1 MVGIAG
7 CKQPAK
13 GNGSGSGAVT
23 PVTPTKYTVTVP
35 ATIEHGSLTVSP
47 ALPADNQVA
56 KDTELTFT
64 ATPTDATYE
73 VDKWTITGGTFTE
86 GGTSGSTTAK
96 VKVTGNISVSVTFKA
111 KVIPPTKYTVTVPAT
126 IEHGSLTVSP
136 ALPTDKQVAKDTE
149 LTFTATPT
157 DATYEVDKWT
167 ITGVTVTE
175 GGTPGSTTAKVK
187 VTGNISVSVTFKA
200 KVIPPTKYTVTF
212 SVDGGNGSMSASVDG
227 TGISS
232 GDAIEKGK
240 TVLFTAKPAA
250 GYKVA
255 GWTLDGAPVTDTNP
269 SYSVTVEK
277 NVEVKVR
284 FIKGPE
290 AVSVD
295 IGGGK
300 TLEAVKIP
308 GATIPGAEHDAAA
321 NGNLPGTE
329 NFWKGVFIA
338 GRNVTLS
345 EYVMAKTEVPYW
357 LWKEVYD
364 WATSNGYT
372 FANPGRKGSKGDG
385 SGSEDEPVTMVSWRD
400 CIVWC
405 NAFTEMVKGDTA
417 DCVYLIGAGGT
428 ALKDATA
435 KTDGTNSDC
444 DKAYFDQNKKGFRL
458 PTEAEWEYA
467 ARRKTGGTLL
477 PLNYLSGATAN
488 YGDEAA
494 CKDVAWCKE
503 NSSDKTHEVG
513 TRAANAL
520 GLYDMS
526 GNVWEWCWDW
536 YDDNAAAGDGG
547 VASVS
552 DPFGAGGG
560 ESRVTRGGCWVYS
573 AWSCITGNRNKDRPG
588 AGYVNLGFRLAW
600 YK

>member
-1 MVGIAG
+1 MKKFFKILGKSSVVMAAALLLAVGIVG
-7 CKQPAK
+7 CTQPAK
-13 GNGSGSGAVT
+13 GNGNDSGAVP

-56 KDTELTFT
+56 KDTVLTFT

-73 VDKWTITGGTFTE
+73 VDKWTITGG
-86 GGTSGSTTAK
+86 
-96 VKVTGNISVSVTFKA
+96 
-111 KVIPPTKYTVTVPAT
+111 
-126 IEHGSLTVSP
+126 
-136 ALPTDKQVAKDTE
+136 
-149 LTFTATPT
+149 
-157 DATYEVDKWT
+157 
-167 ITGVTVTE
+167 TVTE

-200 KVIPPTKYTVTF
+200 KVITPTKYTVTF
-212 SVDGGNGSMSASVDG
+212 SVDGGNGSLSASVDG
-227 TGISS
+227 TDISS
-232 GDAIEKGK
+232 GDVIEKGK

-277 NVEVKVR
+277 TVDVKVR
-284 FIKGPE
+284 FSELTETDKFI
-290 AVSVD
+290 D
-295 IGGGK
+295 
-300 TLEAVKIP
+300 TAVKIP
-308 GATIPGAEHDAAA
+308 GATIVGAEHDAAT
-321 NGNLPGTE
+321 NGDLPDTR
-329 NFWKGVFIA
+329 NQLKGVFIKN
-338 GRNVTLS
+338 RTVMLS
-345 EYVMAKTEVPYW
+345 EYVMTKTEVPYW

-364 WATSNGYT
+364 WATEDKNGDGTPDHGYK
-372 FANPGRKGSKGDG
+372 FANKGKKGSKDDKN
-385 SGSEDEPVTMVSWRD
+385 SSEKEPVTYVSWRD

-405 NAFTEMVKGDTA
+405 NAFTEMVKGNTA
-417 DCVYLIGAGGT
+417 ECVYLTSAGGT
-428 ALKDATA
+428 VLKNAWA
-435 KTDGTNSDC
+435 KTDGNFDC
-444 DKAYFDQNKKGFRL
+444 DTAYFDRSKKGFRL

-467 ARRKTGGTLL
+467 ARRKTDGTLL

-488 YGDEAA
+488 YKDEEA
-494 CKDVAWCKE
+494 CKKVAWYDK
-503 NSSDKTHEVG
+503 NSNKKTHEVG
-513 TRAANAL
+513 TKAANAL

-552 DPFGAGGG
+552 DPFGAAAG
-560 ESRVTRGGCWVYS
+560 ESRVDRGGSWLYFAS
-573 AWSCITGNRNKDRPG
+573 YCITGNRDKDRPSSPSESR
-588 AGYVNLGFRLAW
+588 GFRLAW